1 MNIRNAAYNA
11 YGTIDCELEHPVFG
25 WIPFTAS
32 PDDVEVHGREIYAVL
47 LSSGSVAPYIP
58 PAPVEPYIPP
68 TPVEPQPPV
77 AAS

>member
-32 PDDVEVHGREIYAVL
+32 SDDVEIHGREIYAVL
-47 LSSGSVAPYIP
+47 LSSGSVALYIP
-58 PAPVEPYIPP
+58 PAPI
-68 TPVEPQPPV
+68 EPQPLV